1 MKMATNEVDWA
12 GAADAQEKALKK
24 MGDMSMGRNG
34 SEKDNEEE
42 EEDTAQSLA
51 EISLMRKVIHKGLV
65 ENKNTVEVERQ
76 NPQSPLFSVKSFEEL
91 NLHPKLLKGVYAMG
105 FNNPSKIQE
114 TALPTLL
121 ADPPQN
127 MIAQSQSGT
136 GKTAAFVLAM
146 LSRVNPNLS
155 WPQVLCLCP
164 TYELAIQIGEVANNM
179 SQFYPEL
186 KIRYAVRGEM
196 LARGAKLSEHI
207 IIGTPGKVLDWSNL
221 KFNFFDLKKINVF
234 VLDEADVMIAIQ
246 GHQDQSI
253 RIHKNLNSEC
263 QMLLFSATYDQNVMD
278 FAENI
283 VSNPVLIKLRREE
296 ESLDNIKQYYVYC
309 DSIQSKYTSIAN
321 IYGTITIG
329 QAMIFCQT
337 RKTAGWLA
345 DELKKDGHAVALLSG
360 DLGPDDRIL
369 VLDRF
374 REGLEKILITT
385 NVLSRGIDVEQV
397 TIVVNFDLPVDQNRK
412 ADCETYLH
420 RIGRTGRF
428 GKHGLAIN
436 LVDSPRSMAV
446 MKDIEKHFGKDIIKL
461 DTEDTEEIEKIEQ

>member
-1 MKMATNEVDWA
+1 MMSGNDVDWA

-24 MGDMSMGRNG
+24 MEKMTVNNG
-34 SEKDNEEE
+34 NVPPLPDDGQEEGQIP
-42 EEDTAQSLA
+42 AA
-51 EISLMRKVIHKGLV
+51 EMSLMRKVINKGLV
-65 ENKNTVEVERQ
+65 ENKNTVEIERQ
-76 NPQSPLFSVKSFEEL
+76 NPTSPLYSVKSFEEL

-105 FNNPSKIQE
+105 FNYPSKIQE

-146 LSRVNPNLS
+146 LSRVNPEQD

-164 TYELAIQIGEVANNM
+164 TYELAIQIGEVVDNM
-179 SQFYPEL
+179 SQFYSEL

-196 LARGAKLSEHI
+196 LDRKSKLKEHI
-207 IIGTPGKVLDWSNL
+207 IIGTPGKVLDWSSL
-221 KFNFFDLKKINVF
+221 KFNFFDIKKIRVF

-253 RIHKNLNSEC
+253 RIHKHLNADC
-263 QMLLFSATYDQNVMD
+263 QMLLFSATYNQEVMD

-283 VSNPVLIKLRREE
+283 VSNPVVIKLRREE

-309 DSIQSKYTSIAN
+309 ETIEAKYRSIRN

-329 QAMIFCQT
+329 QAIIFCHT
-337 RKTAGWLA
+337 RKTANWLA
-345 DELKKDGHAVALLSG
+345 QELKGDGHALSVLTG
-360 DLGPDDRIL
+360 DQTPDERIN
-369 VLDRF
+369 VLDRY
-374 REGLEKILITT
+374 RQGLEKILITT
-385 NVLSRGIDVEQV
+385 NVIARGIDIEQV
-397 TIVVNFDLPVDQNRK
+397 TIVVNFDLPSDRSGQ

-436 LVDSPRSMAV
+436 LVDGPKSMAV
-446 MKDIEKHFGKDIIKL
+446 MKDIEKHFGKDIVKL
-461 DTEDTEEIEKIEQ
+461 DADDTDEIERIEQ

>member
-1 MKMATNEVDWA
+1 MATGEVDWA
-12 GAADAQEKALKK
+12 GAADAQEKALKGISDLSVNRSGSDQ
-24 MGDMSMGRNG
+24 GDG
-34 SEKDNEEE
+34 DEE
-42 EEDTAQSLA
+42 TPLSPA
-51 EISLMRKVIHKGLV
+51 EISLMRKVINKGLV
-65 ENKNTVEVERQ
+65 ANKNEIEIERK
-76 NPQSPLFSVKSFEEL
+76 NPNSPLYSVKSFEEL
-91 NLHPKLLKGVYAMG
+91 NLHPKLLKGVYALG

-146 LSRVNPNLS
+146 LSRVNPEQP

-164 TYELAIQIGEVANNM
+164 TYELALQIGEVADNM

-196 LARGAKLSEHI
+196 LNRGSKLTEHI

-221 KFNFFDLKKINVF
+221 KFNFFELKKIKVF

-253 RIHKNLNSEC
+253 RIHKHLNTDC
-263 QMLLFSATYDQNVMD
+263 QMLLFSATYDTDVMN

-283 VSNPVLIKLRREE
+283 VSNPVLIRLRREE

-309 DSIQSKYTSIAN
+309 DTVTAKYQSIAN

-329 QAMIFCQT
+329 QAIIFCQT
-337 RKTAGWLA
+337 KQTAAWLS
-345 DELKKDGHAVALLSG
+345 DELRKDGHALALLSG
-360 DLGPDDRIL
+360 DLGPEERL
-369 VLDRF
+369 MVLDRF
-374 REGLEKILITT
+374 RQGLEKILITT

-397 TIVVNFDLPVDQNRK
+397 TIVVNFDLPVDQSGV

-428 GKHGLAIN
+428 GKRGLAIN
-436 LVDSPRSMAV
+436 LVDSPKSMGIL
-446 MKDIEKHFGKDIIKL
+446 KEIEKHFARDIIKL
-461 DTEDTEEIEKIEQ
+461 DAEDTEEIEKIEEQ